1 MNFVFHP
8 RSDDGWEVGAVTEI
22 TLPLHLKSLNGG
34 EFNTHSQYRPYL
46 ARFHEWAI
54 QEHHKTSSCD

>member
-22 TLPLHLKSLNGG
+22 TLAAAPKSF
-34 EFNTHSQYRPYL
+34 ERW
-46 ARFHEWAI
+46 RI
-54 QEHHKTSSCD
+54 